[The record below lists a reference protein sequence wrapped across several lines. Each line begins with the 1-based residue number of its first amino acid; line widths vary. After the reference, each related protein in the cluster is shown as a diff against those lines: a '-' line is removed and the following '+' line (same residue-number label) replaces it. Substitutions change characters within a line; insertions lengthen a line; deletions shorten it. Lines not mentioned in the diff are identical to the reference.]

1 MLLFEGFPEDFFS
14 FFEELSVNNN
24 RPWFTANKPRYCDSV
39 LLPMGRFITAIAPGL
54 KSISPS
60 YTADPR
66 PNGGSMFR
74 IYRDMRFVKDKTPYK
89 THAACHFRHV
99 AGRDAHAPG
108 FYVEFATDGIR
119 FGGGIWRPPARQLGM
134 IRAFIADNPAA
145 WEKLRRSAVIRRA
158 GGIQGEALQRPPR
171 GYGTDSRH
179 LEDLKRKTFFVM
191 QNAGTELARSG
202 ALVDATISAFR
213 SAAELNRFLTM
224 ALELPA

>member
-1 MLLFEGFPEDFFS
+1 MPLFEGFPEDFFS
-14 FFEELSVNNN
+14 FFEELTANNN
-24 RPWFTANKPRYCDSV
+24 RPWFNANKRRYRDSV
-39 LLPMGRFITAIAPGL
+39 LLPMGRFISAIAPGL
-54 KSISPS
+54 KSISSS

-74 IYRDMRFVKDKTPYK
+74 IYRDTRFLKDKTPYK

-108 FYVEFATDGIR
+108 FYVEFAIDGIR
-119 FGGGIWRPPARQLGM
+119 IGGGIWRPPARQLGT

-145 WEKLRRSAVIRRA
+145 WEKLRHSAAVRRA

-191 QNAGTELARSG
+191 QRAGTELARS
-202 ALVDATISAFR
+202 AVLVDATISAFR